1 MSNLPYNPNPPS
13 TARIC
18 PVTNPGPVAKNSTA
32 SATSSAVPF
41 RFIGV
46 FAANRSAAPP
56 AESPISIHPG
66 ATQFT
71 LTSGANAF
79 AIACVNICTAAFELQ

>member
-13 TARIC
+13 TVKIC

-32 SATSSAVPF
+32 CATSSAVPF
-41 RFIGV
+41 LFIGV
-46 FAANRSAAPP
+46 FAAKWEAALCSD
-56 AESPISIHPG
+56 AFISIHPG

-71 LTSGANAF
+71 LTPGANAL
-79 AIACVNICTAAFELQ
+79 AMACVSMCTAAFALQ